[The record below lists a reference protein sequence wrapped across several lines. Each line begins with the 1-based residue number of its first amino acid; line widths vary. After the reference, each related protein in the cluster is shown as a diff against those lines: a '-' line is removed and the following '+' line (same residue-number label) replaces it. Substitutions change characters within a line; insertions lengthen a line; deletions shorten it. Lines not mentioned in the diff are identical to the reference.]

1 MTNKLTKAL
10 AIALTIVLT
19 TALAVAAP
27 MQSGRARTS
36 VPVLHTTQESV
47 KILINGSDREGISW
61 NVSPETN
68 PDIFETSASSVS
80 FVSDIDTITLE
91 MNEWQSSPLDILT
104 AKGDTAHVL
113 VKRYAADPY
122 TNPDPELVKIAPSG
136 LMSRQQVQFD
146 INALIYTIDQ
156 VHPDIFSVCRQADL
170 MRAVNAAK
178 KSLPDSLTVTE
189 AYKVMAPLVAMIGD
203 GHTNLFF
210 PGQQVFVNAKA
221 PHMPVY
227 TNVASDGTIT
237 CQSSLDS
244 IIPRGAK
251 ILSINGIPASEIIEL
266 MLPYVSGERRPFR
279 LARINNS
286 FSGLYYAL
294 YKADTYDVEYLP
306 QGAKQPMRHTFK
318 PVDLTEAKRRCPTR
332 TNAYK
337 KDYSFTIDKANNV
350 AVMDFPACEDVDN
363 IEAFAD
369 SMFSTLRREH
379 IGNLIID
386 ARANGGGSNYVGDV
400 LLKYISPKP
409 FTQISKGLMKITP
422 TTQRLL
428 GSSMSYTTLTYSEA
442 DSTRYNTPYT
452 REQGH
457 YDGRVI
463 VLSSNST
470 FSAGASFVWTFKE
483 CGSGMVI
490 GEETGGM
497 NVCYGEI
504 LAYALPVTKIVCG
517 ISYKRFWQMNAEE
530 DDIHGALPDI
540 AVKAED
546 ALDTALQYI
555 KKHKHTK
562 AIDGK

>member
-1 MTNKLTKAL
+1 MNNRTLTLIIGLGL
-10 AIALTIVLT
+10 AS
-19 TALAVAAP
+19 LAVIAAETP
-27 MQSGRARTS
+27 GRSNRQNST
-36 VPVLHTTQESV
+36 PVLRTTQEIV
-47 KILINGSDREGISW
+47 EILLNGSNREGISW
-61 NVSPETN
+61 HVSPETD
-68 PDIFETSASSVS
+68 PDIFDTSAGTIS
-80 FVSDIDTITLE
+80 FASDIDTVTLE
-91 MNEWQSSPLDILT
+91 VKEWQSAPLNILT
-104 AKGDTAHVL
+104 AAGDTAHVL
-113 VKRYAADPY
+113 VKRSAADPY
-122 TNPDPELVKIAPSG
+122 TNPNPELLKIAPSG
-136 LMSRQQVQFD
+136 LLSRQQVQFD
-146 INALIYTIDQ
+146 IDALIYTIDQ
-156 VHPDIFSVCRQADL
+156 VHPDIFSTCRQADL
-170 MRAVNAAK
+170 MRTVNAAR
-178 KSLPDSLTVTE
+178 KSLPDSLTITE

-221 PHMPVY
+221 LHMPVY
-227 TNVASDGTIT
+227 MDVASDGTIT

-251 ILSINGIPASEIIEL
+251 ILSVNGIPSSEIIES

-286 FSGLYYAL
+286 FSGLYYTL
-294 YKADTYDVEYLP
+294 YKADSYDVEYLP
-306 QGAKQPMRHTFK
+306 QGAKRPMRHTFE
-318 PVDLTEAKRRCPTR
+318 PVDFTEAKRRCPTR
-332 TNAYK
+332 KNVYK
-337 KDYSFTIDKANNV
+337 KDYSFTIDEANNV
-350 AVMDFPACEDVDN
+350 AVMDFPACNDVDN

-369 SMFSTLRREH
+369 SMFSTLRRRH

-409 FTQISKGLMKITP
+409 FTQISKGLVKVTP
-422 TTQRLL
+422 TTLRLL
-428 GSSMSYTTLTYSEA
+428 GSSMSSTTLTYGEA
-442 DSTRYNTPYT
+442 DSTWYDTPYT

-463 VLSSNST
+463 VLSSNAT

-483 CGSGMVI
+483 CGAGMVI

-504 LAYALPVTKIVCG
+504 LTYALPVSKIVCG

-530 DDIHGALPDI
+530 DNIHGAIPDI

-555 KKHKHTK
+555 KKHEMTT